1 MLDEKTDTTNAAARF
16 VGALLCV
23 QVAIIHIIDQGG
35 IPGSKAPS
43 YVGVGYWIL
52 EILAIITAIALMSN
66 RSTRLSWFIAIGVG
80 VGPMIGYILSRGP
93 GLPDYKDDMGNWGE
107 PIGVFSLFAEAIL
120 ILLAV
125 TFFLR
130 SLRRQETPT
139 ASMSTSTPA
148 STPTSVS

>member
-1 MLDEKTDTTNAAARF
+1 MLDEQTDTSNVAARF

-35 IPGSKAPS
+35 IPGSKTPS

-52 EILAIITAIALMSN
+52 EIIAIVTAIALIYN
-66 RSTRLSWFIAIGVG
+66 RSVRLSWFVAIGVG
-80 VGPMIGYILSRGP
+80 LGPMIGYILSRGP

-107 PIGVFSLFAEAIL
+107 PIGVFSLIAEAIL
-120 ILLAV
+120 IVLAV

-130 SLRRQETPT
+130 NLRQPAQAPSM
-139 ASMSTSTPA
+139 ASA
-148 STPTSVS
+148 SAN